1 MPKKGNSDQKQKKDW
16 KSSLTNVLSV
26 GEDLLEGILQVVSL
40 TILYYKWL
48 MKEHCV
54 GKILQSI

>member
-16 KSSLTNVLSV
+16 KSSLTNVLTV

-40 TILYYKWL
+40 TILRYKWL